1 MTDPAPPEPQQISP
15 EALDSAMKTL
25 LQGLDLQKIKEEA
38 GEDPNVLLIHQ
49 RLDAIEKNVAQAN
62 NLLTQIAH
70 AWNAAAEKLD
80 IMNTNLMGLRGN

>member
-49 RLDAIEKNVAQAN
+49 RLDAIEKALGQSN